1 MTFNNRPGYRLYKI
15 HSGNRSIRGYMV
27 GKGSAENLHL
37 QNNEAEDV
45 YEPLHIR
52 LIDNYETDTVITI

>member
-1 MTFNNRPGYRLYKI
+1 
-15 HSGNRSIRGYMV
+15 MV